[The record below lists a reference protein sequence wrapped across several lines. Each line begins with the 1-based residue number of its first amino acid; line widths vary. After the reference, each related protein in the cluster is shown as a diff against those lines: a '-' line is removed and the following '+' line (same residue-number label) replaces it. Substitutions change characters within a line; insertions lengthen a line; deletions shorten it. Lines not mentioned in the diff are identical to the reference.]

1 MHPEWPSGPDNDH
14 AGAADHRRE
23 RSIELQPADCVLVGL
38 DEHTAI
44 VREDPSEWSVIG
56 PGNATVYRVGGT
68 PQMLADGA
76 RAELGATV
84 ATTR

>member
-1 MHPEWPSGPDNDH
+1 M
-14 AGAADHRRE
+14 
-23 RSIELQPADCVLVGL
+23 ELQPADSVLVGL

-44 VREDPSEWSVIG
+44 VREDSGEWSVIG
-56 PGNATVYRVGGT
+56 PGNATVYRVGGI
-68 PQMLADGA
+68 PQTLADGA